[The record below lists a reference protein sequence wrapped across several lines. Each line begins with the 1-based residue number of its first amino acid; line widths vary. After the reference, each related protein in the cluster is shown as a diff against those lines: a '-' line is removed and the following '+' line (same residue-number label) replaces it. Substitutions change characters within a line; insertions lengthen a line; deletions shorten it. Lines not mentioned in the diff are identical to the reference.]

1 MVGDGVEETGIRSVQ
16 TPQLLRQWIRMN
28 ATLSAFE
35 HKPAVAQLA
44 QMTGE
49 SRSEQSLM
57 PPGAVDGRAVDGRV
71 VDGAAVG
78 PNVGAG
84 FGTGVGGAMNGAD
97 VHSPQLLWQFAAM
110 YSGLVTHWPF
120 PTQSAQIESG

>member
-16 TPQLLRQWIRMN
+16 NPQLLRQWIRMN
-28 ATLSAFE
+28 AMLSAFE
-35 HKPAVAQLA
+35 HRPAVAQLA

-57 PPGAVDGRAVDGRV
+57 LPGAVDGRAVDG
-71 VDGAAVG
+71 AAVG
-78 PNVGAG
+78 PNV
-84 FGTGVGGAMNGAD
+84 GTGVGGAMNGAD
-97 VHSPQLLWQFAAM
+97 EHSPQLLWQFAAM

-120 PTQSAQIESG
+120 PTQPAQIESG